1 MLVGTN
7 DGIVA
12 LNEKDGAWEIERHDL
27 RGARVEAVRW
37 YDPPGNIC
45 VYGNSVLAA
54 TDQGVF
60 SRGALPEAANWEP
73 ALPGVDARSLA
84 VTLDGTVF
92 VGADEAKLYRS
103 RIGDGEFSEVAGFKE
118 LPTYA
123 TWTFPVSPHL
133 PNIRSMAASPTH
145 PGRVYVGVEVGGV
158 MATDD
163 GGETWREARESIHPD
178 IHGLAAAA
186 DSGADHVF
194 AVTGVGFYNSRDE
207 AQSWRSRCDGL
218 QTLYTIALANDPTTP
233 QRLVA
238 SATLGRPRN
247 WSARPEG
254 AVAKVYESLDGG
266 ERWEALMDG
275 GLTEAVDALAVDYE
289 GTVYAG
295 THGGQI
301 LARALGASE
310 WKCIAEGLAPINCI
324 EA

>member
-1 MLVGTN
+1 MLVGTS
-7 DGIVA
+7 DGVVT
-12 LNEKDGAWEIERHDL
+12 LSVQDGAWEVERHDL
-27 RGARVEAVRW
+27 RGARVEAVRS
-37 YDPPGNIC
+37 YDPPGNVC
-45 VYGNSVLAA
+45 VYGSSIIAA

-60 SRGALPEAANWEP
+60 GRGASPDAANWEP
-73 ALPGVDARSLA
+73 SLPGVDARSIA

-92 VGADEAKLYRS
+92 VGADEAKLHR
-103 RIGDGEFSEVAGFKE
+103 RRAGEGEFSEVESFKE

-123 TWTFPVSPHL
+123 TWTFPVSPHM

-178 IHGLAAAA
+178 IHQLAAAPEG
-186 DSGADHVF
+186 GADHVF
-194 AVTGVGFYNSRDE
+194 AVTGVGFYNSRDG
-207 AQSWRSRCDGL
+207 ARSWRSSCDGL
-218 QTLYTIALANDPTTP
+218 QTLYTIALANDPANP

-254 AVAKVYESLDGG
+254 AVAKVYESRDGG
-266 ERWEALMDG
+266 ERWEALMDD
-275 GLTEAVDALAVDYE
+275 GLADAVDALAIDDE

-295 THGGQI
+295 THGGQV
-301 LARALGASE
+301 LARAAGASE
-310 WKCIAEGLAPINCI
+310 WRRIAEGLPPVNCI

>member
-1 MLVGTN
+1 MLVGTS
-7 DGIVA
+7 DGVVE
-12 LNEKDGAWEIERHDL
+12 LSRKDGAWAVERHDL
-27 RGARVEAVRW
+27 RGARVEAVRR
-37 YDPPGNIC
+37 YDPPGNVC
-45 VYGNSVLAA
+45 VYGNSILAA

-60 SRGALPEAANWEP
+60 RRNALPDAPNWE
-73 ALPGVDARSLA
+73 ADLPGVDARSIA

-92 VGADEAKLYRS
+92 VGADEAKLYR
-103 RIGDGEFSEVAGFKE
+103 RREAEEAFSEVAGFKE

-123 TWTFPVSPHL
+123 TWTFPVSPHM

-158 MATDD
+158 MTTDD

-178 IHGLAAAA
+178 IHQLAAVPEG
-186 DSGADHVF
+186 GADHVF
-194 AVTGVGFYNSRDE
+194 AVTGVGFYNSRDG

-218 QTLYTIALANDPTTP
+218 QTLYTIALANDPANP

-254 AVAKVYESLDGG
+254 AVAKVYESRDGG
-266 ERWEALMDG
+266 ERWEALMEG
-275 GLTEAVDALAVDYE
+275 GLTEAVDALAIDDE

-295 THGGQI
+295 THGGQA
-301 LARALGASE
+301 LALAAGASE
-310 WKCIAEGLAPINCI
+310 WACIAEGLPPVNCF

>member
-1 MLVGTN
+1 MIVGTS
-7 DGIVA
+7 DGVVA
-12 LNEKDGAWEIERHDL
+12 LIEKDGAWEEER
-27 RGARVEAVRW
+27 RGLSGVRVEAVRSQSHAG
-37 YDPPGNIC
+37 PARGAGMI
-45 VYGNSVLAA
+45 AA

-60 SRGALPEAANWEP
+60 RSGAAPETGDWSP
-73 ALPGVDARSLA
+73 ALPGVDARSIA
-84 VTLDGTVF
+84 VTLDGTTF
-92 VGADEAKLYRS
+92 VGADEAKLYRM
-103 RIGDGEFSEVAGFKE
+103 REGDGAFSEVAGFKE

-178 IHGLAAAA
+178 IHQLAAAP
-186 DSGADHVF
+186 DGDGGDHVF
-194 AVTGVGFYNSRDE
+194 AVTGVGFYNSRDG

-218 QTLYTIALANDPTTP
+218 QTLYTIALANDPSDP

-266 ERWEALMDG
+266 ERWDALMDD
-275 GLTEAVDALAVDYE
+275 GLTEAVDALAVDDA

-295 THGGQI
+295 THGGQVF
-301 LARALGASE
+301 ARARGAGE
-310 WKCIAEGLAPINCI
+310 WRLIADGLAPVNCI
-324 EA
+324 AV

>member
-1 MLVGTN
+1 MLVGTS
-7 DGIVA
+7 DGVVM
-12 LNEKDGAWEIERHDL
+12 LSEKDGAWEEER
-27 RGARVEAVRW
+27 RGLPGVRVEAVRSQN
-37 YDPPGNIC
+37 PAGGARGSEMI
-45 VYGNSVLAA
+45 AA

-60 SRGALPEAANWEP
+60 RSGAAPETAEWRP
-73 ALPGVDARSLA
+73 ALPGIDARSIA
-84 VTLDGTVF
+84 VTGDGSVF
-92 VGADEAKLYRS
+92 VGADEAKLHRM
-103 RIGDGEFSEVAGFKE
+103 REGDAGFQEVAAFND

-158 MATDD
+158 MVTDD

-178 IHGLAAAA
+178 IHQLAAAPGG
-186 DSGADHVF
+186 DDDHVF
-194 AVTGVGFYNSRDE
+194 AVTGVGFYNSRDG

-218 QTLYTIALANDPTTP
+218 QTLYTIALANDPSTP

-266 ERWEALMDG
+266 ERWDALMDD
-275 GLTEAVDALAVDYE
+275 GLTEAVDALAVDGE

-295 THGGQI
+295 THGGQVF
-301 LARALGASE
+301 ARARSADGWRL
-310 WKCIAEGLAPINCI
+310 IADGLPPINCI
-324 EA
+324 AV